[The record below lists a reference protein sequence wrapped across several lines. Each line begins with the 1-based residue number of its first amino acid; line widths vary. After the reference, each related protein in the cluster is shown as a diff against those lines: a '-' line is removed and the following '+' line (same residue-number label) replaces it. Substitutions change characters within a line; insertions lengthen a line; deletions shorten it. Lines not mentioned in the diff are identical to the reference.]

1 MAKQEITLK
10 GLDGHE
16 NHLVYDAADGQ
27 MSGSLED
34 CARSLFPAEG
44 ETTPRLGFQGFEGG
58 WEKAKAS
65 DLFNSHG
72 DRHWVWVPV
81 FMSHGVRSSVF
92 LTALIS

>member
-16 NHLVYDAADGQ
+16 DHLIYDAADGQ

-44 ETTPRLGFQGFEGG
+44 EEEQTGF
-58 WEKAKAS
+58 A
-65 DLFNSHG
+65 
-72 DRHWVWVPV
+72 
-81 FMSHGVRSSVF
+81 
-92 LTALIS
+92 ALIGAFDRNR